1 MASLSLCLLA
11 QAYRLASHLVV
22 KFAEIEVTVGFLMEI
37 DKLVQLLESPIFMH
51 LRLQLLQSGADFQPA
66 LFKALYGIL
75 MLLPQSSAFST
86 LQDRLGAV
94 SSLHLALGT
103 GHAAA
108 LSSHG
113 KGSSGGTPGLDKQD
127 KDLLRH
133 FVEVQHTHAA
143 ARHKALAARSLLG
156 DSN

>member
-1 MASLSLCLLA
+1 
-11 QAYRLASHLVV
+11 
-22 KFAEIEVTVGFLMEI
+22 MEI

-51 LRLQLLQSGADFQPA
+51 LRLQLLQSGDEFQPS

-86 LQDRLGAV
+86 LQDRLAAV

-103 GHAAA
+103 GHVAA
-108 LSSHG
+108 L
-113 KGSSGGTPGLDKQD
+113 KGSGNSAQRPLEAHAVQ
-127 KDLLRH
+127 LLKH

-143 ARHKALAARSLLG
+143 ARHKALMARSLLDAEG
-156 DSN
+156 QTGGVNQSAGS